1 MITGGEEEENGNE
14 SDIFAFRQIDLEAR
28 DLRYSYFK
36 KSSIANHNEVKGV
49 DERLLSR

>member
-1 MITGGEEEENGNE
+1 MVMKVT
-14 SDIFAFRQIDLEAR
+14 FVHLDLEAR

-49 DERLLSR
+49 DLR